1 MVVRAELGSLQAAIE
16 AQGLV
21 ANHSQQDSAVHTEAS
36 STAQDGAVHAEGASS
51 PSGTTKAQT
60 LSKPSTRPVVRGL
73 TKEDMNEHM
82 NEHAADLLAKLS
94 STQQDVLELR
104 AQLEALEMRA
114 ATFHHTVITE
124 GTAVPEME
132 FGKTPGEVK
141 VETVGVRRVGLQ
153 VSGTS
158 GEDLKDSQV
167 TEPLSIRSGLDVA
180 AGTVD
185 KGWTRG
191 GEKRSGLNLHT
202 GSGATG
208 IGPEA
213 ATETLED
220 KILPTKKAAAY
231 SIPERTERKPP
242 ERRKK
247 EVAVSRQTLTN
258 EEMVQ
263 QQGETFILMY
273 NEIAALR
280 KELRAIK
287 SSSRPSMLTGT
298 RNFSAWALRDPFR
311 PLDANGK
318 ERERASLVQEIT
330 VFPDGTDRDLQFGF
344 MPVAAQNVMSDPDV
358 EQFMRDAI
366 YMLHREMSSL
376 RKDVNKFKLEGDPAM
391 LAAMHAGDEA
401 KEALRMCND
410 IREEVDRVHME
421 ATSSLENLKD
431 MVHHNRHD
439 TLERLKLAKEQLNVE
454 KFEAIDLEFLR
465 LHTDIVNLNS
475 SLQDAVKD
483 HEEGLKP
490 LQSRVEIVEELSQKQ
505 REALLPLNK
514 RVDRLDGILMSR
526 VKEKQVSAVCP
537 TRDKSLRIYGLGT
550 RSMYLILPLLT
561 CRNAQALEMEQRLK
575 NQYAY
580 SFDFSQHEVKKVAD
594 WQHLGPSASLQSSIL
609 KDFTPEARIF
619 DVQRVEM
626 HHRQAYSSG
635 SAGQPMQRRVK
646 DHVAK
651 ICLSD
656 QRLY

>member
-1 MVVRAELGSLQAAIE
+1 MVIRAELGSIQAAIE
-16 AQGLV
+16 TQGLV
-21 ANHSQQDSAVHTEAS
+21 ANRSQQDSAVHTEAS
-36 STAQDGAVHAEGASS
+36 TTAQDGAVQAEGASS
-51 PSGTTKAQT
+51 PSETTNAKT
-60 LSKPSTRPVVRGL
+60 LSKPSARPVVRGL
-73 TKEDMNEHM
+73 TKEEMNERMNEHG
-82 NEHAADLLAKLS
+82 ADLLAKLS

-114 ATFHHTVITE
+114 AAFHHTVITE

-132 FGKTPGEVK
+132 SGKRQGEVRM
-141 VETVGVRRVGLQ
+141 ETVGVRQVGLQ
-153 VSGTS
+153 VSGTG

-167 TEPLSIRSGLDVA
+167 TEPLSIRSGSELAV
-180 AGTVD
+180 GTVD
-185 KGWTRG
+185 KGWTRA
-191 GEKRSGLNLHT
+191 GEKRSGLNVHT
-202 GSGATG
+202 GSGAMG
-208 IGPEA
+208 YGPEA
-213 ATETLED
+213 ATATLED
-220 KILPTKKAAAY
+220 KILPTKEGAAS

-287 SSSRPSMLTGT
+287 SSSRPSMLAGT

-318 ERERASLVQEIT
+318 EWERANLVQEIT

-410 IREEVDRVHME
+410 IREDVDRVHME
-421 ATSSLENLKD
+421 ATSSLENLKH

-439 TLERLKLAKEQLNVE
+439 TLERLKLAKEQQNVE

-465 LHTDIVNLNS
+465 LHTDILNLNS
-475 SLQDAVKD
+475 SLQGAVQD
-483 HEEGLKP
+483 HQEGLKP
-490 LQSRVEIVEELSQKQ
+490 LQSRVEIVEDLSQKQ

-526 VKEKQVSAVCP
+526 VKEKQVSAVMP
-537 TRDKSLRIYGLGT
+537 HSR
-550 RSMYLILPLLT
+550 
-561 CRNAQALEMEQRLK
+561 
-575 NQYAY
+575 
-580 SFDFSQHEVKKVAD
+580 
-594 WQHLGPSASLQSSIL
+594 
-609 KDFTPEARIF
+609 
-619 DVQRVEM
+619 
-626 HHRQAYSSG
+626 
-635 SAGQPMQRRVK
+635 
-646 DHVAK
+646 
-651 ICLSD
+651 
-656 QRLY
+656 

>member
-439 TLERLKLAKEQLNVE
+439 TLERLKLAKEQQNVE

-465 LHTDIVNLNS
+465 LHTDILNLNS
-475 SLQDAVKD
+475 SLQGAVQD
-483 HEEGLKP
+483 HQEGLKP
-490 LQSRVEIVEELSQKQ
+490 LQSRVEIVEDLSQKQ

-526 VKEKQVSAVCP
+526 VKEKQVSAVMP
-537 TRDKSLRIYGLGT
+537 HSR
-550 RSMYLILPLLT
+550 
-561 CRNAQALEMEQRLK
+561 
-575 NQYAY
+575 
-580 SFDFSQHEVKKVAD
+580 
-594 WQHLGPSASLQSSIL
+594 
-609 KDFTPEARIF
+609 
-619 DVQRVEM
+619 
-626 HHRQAYSSG
+626 
-635 SAGQPMQRRVK
+635 
-646 DHVAK
+646 
-651 ICLSD
+651 
-656 QRLY
+656 